1 PLRRIPSPERKAANA
16 NGGRRPGPNLARA
29 PGQLHIGSPR
39 PTHPRLTT
47 AMAGLLA
54 RGSLPHA
61 AFRLPSG
68 LNGAWLAAYS
78 CGVASALQIFA
89 PGWAVM
95 AMAARYFD
103 PIAIAPVCSE
113 HPKLDGNSAA
123 RHGHEPVSIGDIL
136 RQSPGISVKQSAN
149 C

>member
-1 PLRRIPSPERKAANA
+1 MLASPALGKRSRMMVRRNRRKFVLSA
-16 NGGRRPGPNLARA
+16 L
-29 PGQLHIGSPR
+29 I
-39 PTHPRLTT
+39 
-47 AMAGLLA
+47 
-54 RGSLPHA
+54 
-61 AFRLPSG
+61 
-68 LNGAWLAAYS
+68 
-78 CGVASALQIFA
+78 ASALQIFA